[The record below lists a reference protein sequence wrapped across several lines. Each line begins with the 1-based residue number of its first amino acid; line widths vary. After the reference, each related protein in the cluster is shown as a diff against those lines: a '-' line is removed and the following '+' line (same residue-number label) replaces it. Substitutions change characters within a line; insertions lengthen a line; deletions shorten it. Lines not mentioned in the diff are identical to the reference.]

1 MEPNIDRQPATAAE
15 TETGHNKEGTGYR
28 CPNCHTLVGLDTP
41 QCPGCGG
48 LFKAGI
54 SKRRQ
59 ELQDNPFD
67 PRTEISADA
76 RHIASPSPIVARVEM
91 AQERVWTSLTSLLH
105 LHDTSNDCIWLN
117 RTTCESVFKRPLAH
131 SHFLSDDVVTRK
143 RERRGG
149 TCPWVDAAQDWSRPP
164 A

>member
-1 MEPNIDRQPATAAE
+1 MEPNIDRQPATPAE
-15 TETGHNKEGTGYR
+15 TETGQNKEGTGYR

-76 RHIASPSPIVARVEM
+76 RHIASRIVTHLWILFV
-91 AQERVWTSLTSLLH
+91 LLPV
-105 LHDTSNDCIWLN
+105 I
-117 RTTCESVFKRPLAH
+117 LAVLLAI
-131 SHFLSDDVVTRK
+131 FGVLK
-143 RERRGG
+143 
-149 TCPWVDAAQDWSRPP
+149 
-164 A
+164 